1 MGRKQQQYTLN
12 VDQNSG
18 EQLLRNP
25 YCSTEGAQ
33 CGCRS
38 HHVTCELHSV
48 KEHSCSLWKIFVMC
62 LLACLVATAIT
73 ALASY
78 YGRFGNPTNTTIII
92 RTDGGS
98 SQDSCTTASTPSL
111 ISSPA
116 PGPETTPSSTTITTP
131 DSTPSPP
138 TPTAEMA
145 NTTIEHEVEIEDD
158 YSVLV

>member
-12 VDQNSG
+12 VEQNSG

-48 KEHSCSLWKIFVMC
+48 KENSCSLWKIFVMC

-73 ALASY
+73 ALAFY
-78 YGRFGNPTNTTIII
+78 FGRFGNPTNTTIII

-98 SQDSCTTASTPSL
+98 SQDSCTTAATPSL
-111 ISSPA
+111 TSSPA
-116 PGPETTPSSTTITTP
+116 PETTPSSTTITTP

-138 TPTAEMA
+138 TPTTEMA

-158 YSVLV
+158 YSVVV